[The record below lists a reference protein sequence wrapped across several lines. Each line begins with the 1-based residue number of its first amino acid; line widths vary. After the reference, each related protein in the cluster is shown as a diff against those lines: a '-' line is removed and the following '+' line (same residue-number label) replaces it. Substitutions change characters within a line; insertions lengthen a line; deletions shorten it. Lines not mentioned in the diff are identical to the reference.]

1 MTEELQ
7 HSLQIEMKDALRIED
22 TNRRHDAIL
31 TVLVHQNDAL
41 IDCQRKTADRV
52 KGLVQE
58 RDGVK
63 ERVKGAKLLI
73 DLLKLIA
80 SAGGTAAI
88 IKFLNVV

>member
-1 MTEELQ
+1 MN
-7 HSLQIEMKDALRIED
+7 DALRID
-22 TNRRHDAIL
+22 DDNRKHDAIL

-41 IDCQRKTADRV
+41 IECQRKTADRV

-58 RDGVK
+58 SYGVK
-63 ERVKGAKLLI
+63 ERINGAKFLI
-73 DLLKLIA
+73 GLLKLIA

>member
-22 TNRRHDAIL
+22 TDRRHDAIL

-63 ERVKGAKLLI
+63 ERVKGAKFLI

>member
-7 HSLQIEMKDALRIED
+7 HTLEVEMRDALRIED
-22 TNRRHDAIL
+22 TEHRQDAIL

-52 KGLVQE
+52 KEIVRE
-58 RDGVK
+58 RDSVK
-63 ERVKGAKLLI
+63 ERVKGAKFMI
-73 DLLKLIA
+73 ELLKLIA

-88 IKFLNVV
+88 IKFLGAV

>member
-7 HSLQIEMKDALRIED
+7 HALEIEMKDALGIEEPE
-22 TNRRHDAIL
+22 RRHDAIL
-31 TVLVHQNDAL
+31 TVLVRQNDAL

-63 ERVKGAKLLI
+63 ERVKGAKFLI
-73 DLLKLIA
+73 DLLKLVA

>member
-7 HSLQIEMKDALRIED
+7 HSLEIEMKDALRIEE
-22 TNRRHDAIL
+22 TEHRHDAIL

-58 RDGVK
+58 RDSVK
-63 ERVKGAKLLI
+63 ERVKGARFI
-73 DLLKLIA
+73 IAILKLIA

>member
-7 HSLQIEMKDALRIED
+7 HSLEIEMKDALRIED
-22 TNRRHDAIL
+22 AEHRHDAIL

-52 KGLVQE
+52 KQIIKE
-58 RDGVK
+58 RDSVK
-63 ERVKGAKLLI
+63 ERVKGAKFMI
-73 DLLKLIA
+73 EVLKLIA

-88 IKFLNVV
+88 IKFIGAV

>member
-22 TNRRHDAIL
+22 TDRRHDAIL

-63 ERVKGAKLLI
+63 ERVKGAKFLI

-88 IKFLNVV
+88 IKFLGAI

>member
-7 HSLQIEMKDALRIED
+7 HSLEMEMKDALRIEETD
-22 TNRRHDAIL
+22 RRHDAIL
-31 TVLVHQNDAL
+31 TVLVHQNEAL

-52 KGLVQE
+52 KTLVQE
-58 RDGVK
+58 RESVK

-73 DLLKLIA
+73 DALKLIA

>member
-7 HSLQIEMKDALRIED
+7 HSLEMEMKDALRIED
-22 TNRRHDAIL
+22 AEHRHDAIL
-31 TVLVHQNDAL
+31 TVLVHQNEAL

-52 KGLVQE
+52 KTLVQE
-58 RDGVK
+58 RESVK

-73 DLLKLIA
+73 DALKLIA